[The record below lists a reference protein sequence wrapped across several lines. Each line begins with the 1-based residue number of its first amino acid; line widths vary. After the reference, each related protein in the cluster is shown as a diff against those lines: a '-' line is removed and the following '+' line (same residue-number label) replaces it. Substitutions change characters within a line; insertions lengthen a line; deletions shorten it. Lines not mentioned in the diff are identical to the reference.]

1 MAERSAFRN
10 RFEAAVA
17 RSLLLS
23 MEVAPR
29 GLSESLGKLYARILD
44 RAIPRLRRTA
54 HANLA
59 FAYPDRSEAWR
70 ERTIDG
76 IFASIGRMLCAFA
89 KFPHIDKSN
98 VGDWIRY
105 EGFEHYEAAMA
116 RGKGLLFATAHLG
129 NWELSA
135 FSHALMAAPMNVV
148 VRPLDN
154 PIIDGVVEERRSLS
168 GNTLL
173 SKRDF
178 ARSILQA
185 LRKNQAVGILMD
197 QNTAA
202 DNGAFVPFFGKL
214 ACTNT
219 TFAKL
224 AARSGAAV
232 IPGFAVWN
240 ATERRYVLKFY
251 PAVEITGDETEDTAR
266 IAASIERA
274 IRAYPD
280 QWLWIHR
287 RWKTRPEGEPSIY

>member
-1 MAERSAFRN
+1 MQ
-10 RFEAAVA
+10 
-17 RSLLLS
+17 
-23 MEVAPR
+23 VAPR
-29 GLSESLGKLYARILD
+29 GLSESLGVLYARVLD

-54 HANLA
+54 HVNLA
-59 FAYPDRSEAWR
+59 FAYPERNEAWR
-70 ERTIDG
+70 ERLIDG
-76 IFASIGRMLCAFA
+76 VFASIGRMISAFA
-89 KFPHIDKSN
+89 KFPQIDRSN

-105 EGFEHYEAAMA
+105 EGFEHYETAMA

-135 FSHALMAAPMNVV
+135 FAHALMAAPMNVV

-154 PIIDGVVEERRSLS
+154 PIVDGIVEQRRAMS

-185 LRKNQAVGILMD
+185 LKKNQAVGILMD

-202 DNGAFVPFFGKL
+202 ENGAFVPFFGKP

-232 IPGFAVWN
+232 IPGFAVWD
-240 ATERRYVLKFY
+240 ASERRYVLRFY
-251 PAVEITGDETEDTAR
+251 PAVDISGDEVEDTAR
-266 IAASIERA
+266 IAAAIEAA
-274 IRAYPD
+274 IRENPE

-287 RWKTRPEGEPSIY
+287 RWKTQPAGEASIY

>member
-1 MAERSAFRN
+1 LAERSAFRN
-10 RFEAAVA
+10 RLEAAIA
-17 RSLLLS
+17 RSLVLS
-23 MEVAPR
+23 MQVAPR
-29 GLSESLGKLYARILD
+29 GLSESLGVLYARVLD

-54 HANLA
+54 HVNLA
-59 FAYPDRSEAWR
+59 FAYPERNEAWR
-70 ERTIDG
+70 ERLIDG
-76 IFASIGRMLCAFA
+76 VFASIGRMISAFA
-89 KFPHIDKSN
+89 KFPQIDRSN

-105 EGFEHYEAAMA
+105 EGFEHYETAMA

-135 FSHALMAAPMNVV
+135 FAHALMAAPMNVV

-154 PIIDGVVEERRSLS
+154 PIVDGIVEQRRAMS

-185 LRKNQAVGILMD
+185 LKKNQAVGILMD

-202 DNGAFVPFFGKL
+202 ENGAFVPFFGKP

-232 IPGFAVWN
+232 IPGFAVWD
-240 ATERRYVLKFY
+240 ASERRYVLRFY
-251 PAVEITGDETEDTAR
+251 PAVDISGDEVEDTAR
-266 IAASIERA
+266 IAAAIEAA
-274 IRAYPD
+274 IRENPE

-287 RWKTRPEGEPSIY
+287 RWKTQPAGEASIY

>member
-1 MAERSAFRN
+1 LAERSAFRN

-23 MEVAPR
+23 LELAPR
-29 GLSESLGKLYARILD
+29 GISESLGILYARVLD

-54 HANLA
+54 HVNLA
-59 FAYPDRSEAWR
+59 FAYPDRNEAWR

-76 IFASIGRMLCAFA
+76 IFASIGRMICAFA
-89 KFPHIDKSN
+89 KFPYIDKSN
-98 VGDWIRY
+98 VGDWISY
-105 EGFEHYEAAMA
+105 EGFEHYEGAMA
-116 RGKGLLFATAHLG
+116 KGKGLLFATAHLG

-135 FSHALMAAPMNVV
+135 FTHALMAAPMNVV

-154 PIIDGVVEERRSLS
+154 PIIDGIVEERRSLS

-185 LRKNQAVGILMD
+185 LKRNKAVGILMD

-214 ACTNT
+214 ACTGT

-240 ATERRYVLKFY
+240 AVERKYVLKFY
-251 PAVEITGDETEDTAR
+251 PPVEITGDETEDTAR
-266 IAASIERA
+266 IAASIEAA
-274 IRAYPD
+274 IREHPD

-287 RWKTRPEGEPSIY
+287 RWKTRPPGEPPIY